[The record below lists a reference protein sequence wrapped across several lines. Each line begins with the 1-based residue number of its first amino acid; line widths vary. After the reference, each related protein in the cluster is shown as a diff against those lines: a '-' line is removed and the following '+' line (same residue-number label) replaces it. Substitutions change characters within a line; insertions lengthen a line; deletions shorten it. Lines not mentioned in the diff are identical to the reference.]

1 MQSGAVLGPALK
13 AVGLAALVIL
23 GLIVPGK
30 GLAEP
35 SSATPRVV
43 EALDSIRNV
52 TRPRQDGYTTV
63 WQGETFVQCHAMSD
77 QTLSCEAAGTAM
89 QPSLAQVLTPDR
101 KQRLTSLGWRLDP
114 SFGAYT
120 QTFPASLSLDQAADR
135 ILTALSQAYGADLTR
150 IDVQTRWVAHQ
161 ACPPRHGPGQ
171 HLAGIVDD
179 DPMMAP
185 TSVKGCAYSP
195 PANVAD
201 NGAGG
206 LNLSPAS
213 QGAPPYYA
221 GSPVAADP
229 VATEIVVDD
238 PGVIGQRAPRERR
251 ERRPRRPRA
260 GSGHRESRAKRSRS
274 GGHSSHRK

>member
-195 PANVAD
+195 PATTAASS
-201 NGAGG
+201 AGLKPLTGSEFASTYLG
-206 LNLSPAS
+206 LSQVPSEPA
-213 QGAPPYYA
+213 
-221 GSPVAADP
+221 
-229 VATEIVVDD
+229 ATEVVAEESVVAE
-238 PGVIGQRAPRERR
+238 PETVREPRA
-251 ERRPRRPRA
+251 RRPRRPRA